1 METNTVSPAVPADGS
16 VSATAYNHP
25 LLQAQPAGKP
35 GCKCGTLRPPRKLH
49 AAVGLWMALFIGV
62 HFSIGLTGL
71 NPRKYEGTVGLLHR
85 SLAYLPNA
93 VLLLVFIPMLL
104 QAGSGLYLIAKEGLR
119 YDVKRC
125 DRGGKL
131 RYFLQRWS
139 GLAMLGFLMPHV
151 GIMRDWWPSLASR
164 WSASHPLS
172 FAPTGAADGSSFVHT
187 AAGFHPWNSPVANS
201 ITIAFLLAG
210 IVETV
215 FHVANGTWSGG
226 VLWKTVQSD
235 RGKDWLGYVSLAAGL
250 LLADM
255 GLLAWYAFSL
265 SPNVHVALAV
275 AGH

>member
-1 METNTVSPAVPADGS
+1 METNATSPAAPVAGS

-25 LLQAQPAGKP
+25 LLQAQAAGKP

-49 AAVGLWMALFIGV
+49 AAVGLWLALFLGV
-62 HFSIGLTGL
+62 HFSIGLTGM
-71 NPRKYEGTVGLLHR
+71 NPGKYESTVGLLHR

-139 GLAMLGFLMPHV
+139 GLAMLAFLIPHV
-151 GIMRDWWPSLASR
+151 GIMRDWWPSAAER
-164 WSASHPLS
+164 WSASHLHS
-172 FAPTGAADGSSFVHT
+172 FTLAGAPDGSSFAHT
-187 AAGFHPWNSPVANS
+187 AAGFHPWNSPTANS

-210 IVETV
+210 ILGTV
-215 FHVANGTWSGG
+215 FHVANGAWSGG
-226 VLWKTVQSD
+226 VLWKIVQSD
-235 RGKDWLGYVSLAAGL
+235 RGKDWLGYTSLVVGL
-250 LLADM
+250 VLADM
-255 GLLAWYAFSL
+255 SFLAWYAFSL
-265 SPNVHVALAV
+265 SANVHVALAV